1 MLYLVVNKDR
11 DVVWLAT
18 YNKDDLLRF
27 GDLELVA
34 RYWDE
39 AEIYEVK

>member
-1 MLYLVVNKDR
+1 MIYVVVNKDR
-11 DVVWLAT
+11 DVVWYAT

-34 RYWDE
+34 TYWDE
-39 AEIYEVK
+39 VEIYEVK